1 MNRWGVEER
10 GAWLDPWE
18 LEQERSLQE
27 GRGQVETPVSRETS
41 SLHHLQRGPE
51 TTGQRSV
58 RLSSCLHG
66 APRLTVGIGHTHTH
80 THTNTHTHT
89 RLRRALRCWL
99 SWTGQDRAAELS
111 GEREKAEGASREF
124 WALQEFR
131 GEAESLLV
139 PRSHMKAARLSAGG
153 PLSQRSA

>member
-80 THTNTHTHT
+80 THTHKHTHTHT
-89 RLRRALRCWL
+89 PEEGSPVLAQLDRTGQGSRALRRA
-99 SWTGQDRAAELS
+99 
-111 GEREKAEGASREF
+111 GEG
-124 WALQEFR
+124 
-131 GEAESLLV
+131 
-139 PRSHMKAARLSAGG
+139 
-153 PLSQRSA
+153 